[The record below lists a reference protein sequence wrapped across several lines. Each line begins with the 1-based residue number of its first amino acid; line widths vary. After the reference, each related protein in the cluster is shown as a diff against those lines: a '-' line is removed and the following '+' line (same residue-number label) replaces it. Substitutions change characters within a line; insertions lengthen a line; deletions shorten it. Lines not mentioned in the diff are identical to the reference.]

1 MLANVKGAVVYLARP
16 AEILR
21 AGPRQHLRFDL
32 IAGLTVAI
40 VALPQAIAYGVAAGV
55 GPSMG
60 LYTAIV
66 APIVAGLWGS
76 SNQTFTS
83 PTNVIAL
90 LVISSLSAV
99 ATPGTPDFLLAA
111 GLTAAIAGALQLI
124 LGLARLGMLVN
135 FISDSLLVGFAAGA
149 GILLAI
155 NESRYL
161 LGLSITS
168 TGVIDTIAREVLNL
182 PQVSL
187 LTLAI
192 GLGTIALLVIVRRL
206 RPRWPATVIALAI
219 VCVVVFVFGLN
230 NAGVKV
236 IGPFPQGLPPFQPL
250 PIFNLSLVAELAPG
264 ALAIAA
270 VGLIQT
276 MAIARSMAI
285 ATDQQIDNNQEF
297 VGQGLGNLASGFLSG
312 IPACGSN
319 SCSTVNYQ
327 AGARSPLASALA
339 GVLVLVFMLLLSPV
353 GAYMPRAALAGVLIV
368 IGVGMVDRKQIAHIW
383 RSSRGEAVIM
393 LATFLG
399 TLFLRIDF
407 AVLGGILISLAY
419 YILQTSAPKVTPVVP
434 DRDFRHFVHE
444 PDQPQCPQLGIL
456 DILGDLYF
464 GAASNVEKAIR
475 EQRRLHPTQ
484 RYLLLRMHSVQHC
497 DITGIR
503 ALQSVVRFYRQ
514 DGGDV
519 FMVRVQSS
527 VLRFMRSSGFSAY
540 LGADHFLPEDTA
552 IEYLFYHVL
561 DPAVCIYESDV
572 RVFRECQNLPHYV
585 PAIEIA
591 LPKSTMAI
599 DVPKVEPRYLWQQL
613 HGTSPPL
620 VIDVREPREFQ
631 QGHIQQAQLLPLP
644 TLVAELP
651 TMPREQPIVFVCRMG
666 RRSTRAAQIYQQNGY
681 TNATVLD
688 GGMQAWEAA
697 RLLEAVG

>member
-1 MLANVKGAVVYLARP
+1 MLANVRGAVVYLLRP
-16 AEILR
+16 ADIVRAAPLR
-21 AGPRQHLRFDL
+21 FLRFDVV
-32 IAGLTVAI
+32 AGLTVAI

-76 SNQTFTS
+76 SNQVLTG
-83 PTNVIAL
+83 PTNVTAL
-90 LVISSLSAV
+90 LVFTSLSAFV
-99 ATPGTPDFLLAA
+99 TPGTPDFLLAA
-111 GLTAAIAGALQLI
+111 GLTAALAGAAQLVM
-124 LGLARLGMLVN
+124 GLARLGMLVN
-135 FISDSLLVGFAAGA
+135 FISDSLIVGFAAGA
-149 GILLAI
+149 GILLAV

-161 LGLSITS
+161 LGLSFTS
-168 TGVIDTIAREVLNL
+168 SSVIETAVREWQGL

-187 LTLAI
+187 PTLAV
-192 GLGTIALLVIVRRL
+192 GLGTIVLMVAIRRL
-206 RPRWPATVIALAI
+206 RPRWPATVIALAA

-236 IGPFPQGLPPFQPL
+236 IGPFPQSLPPFQPL
-250 PIFNLSLVAELAPG
+250 PIFNLSLVATLAPA

-276 MAIARSMAI
+276 MSIARSLAI

-297 VGQGLGNLASGFLSG
+297 VGQGLGNIASGFLSG

-319 SCSTVNYQ
+319 SCSTMNYQ
-327 AGARSPLASALA
+327 SGARSPIASALA
-339 GVLVLVFMLLLSPV
+339 GALVLVFMLLLSPV
-353 GAYMPRAALAGVLIV
+353 GAYLPRAALAGVLIV
-368 IGVGMVDRKQIAHIW
+368 IGVGMVDRAQIVHIW
-383 RSSRGEAVIM
+383 RTSRGEAVIM

-407 AVLGGILISLAY
+407 AVLGGILMSLAY

-434 DRDFRHFVHE
+434 DDDFRHFVYE
-444 PDQPQCPQLGIL
+444 PERAQCPQLGIL

-464 GAASNVEKAIR
+464 GAASNVERAIR
-475 EQRRLHPTQ
+475 DQRHAHPAQ
-484 RYLLLRMHSVQHC
+484 RYLLLRMHSVQRC

-503 ALQSVVRFYRQ
+503 ALQSIVRYYRQ

-519 FMVRVQSS
+519 FMVRVQSP
-527 VLRFMRSSGFSAY
+527 VLHFMRSYGFFAY
-540 LGADHFLPEDTA
+540 LGADHFLAEDTA

-572 RVFRECQNLPHYV
+572 RVFRECQNLPRSV
-585 PAIEIA
+585 STIEIA
-591 LPKSTMAI
+591 LPKSATAVS
-599 DVPKVEPRYLWQQL
+599 VPTVAPPLLWRQL
-613 HGTSPPL
+613 HGDTPPL

-631 QGHIQQAQLLPLP
+631 QGHIQGAQLLPLP
-644 TLVAELP
+644 TLVAEQPPLP
-651 TMPREQPIVFVCRMG
+651 RDRPLVFVCRIG
-666 RRSTRAAQIYQQNGY
+666 RRSTRAAQMYLQNGY
-681 TNATVLD
+681 TNVAVLE
-688 GGMQAWEAA
+688 GGMQGWAAA

>member
-1 MLANVKGAVVYLARP
+1 MLANVKGAVVYLLRP
-16 AEILR
+16 ADIVR
-21 AGPRQHLRFDL
+21 AAPRRALRFDL
-32 IAGLTVAI
+32 VAGLTVAI

-83 PTNVIAL
+83 PTNITAL
-90 LVISSLSAV
+90 LVFTSLSAFV
-99 ATPGTPDFLLAA
+99 TPGTPDFLIAA
-111 GLTAAIAGALQLI
+111 GLTAALAGAAQLI
-124 LGLARLGMLVN
+124 MGLARLGMLVN
-135 FISDSLLVGFAAGA
+135 FISDSLIVGFAAGA
-149 GILLAI
+149 GILLAV

-161 LGLSITS
+161 LGLSFTS
-168 TGVIDTIAREVLNL
+168 SSVIETLQREWLGL
-182 PQVSL
+182 PQISVI
-187 LTLAI
+187 TLAL
-192 GLGTIALLVIVRRL
+192 GLGTIILMVVLRKL
-206 RPRWPATVIALAI
+206 RPRWPATVISLGV

-230 NAGVKV
+230 NVVKV

-250 PIFNLSLVAELAPG
+250 PIFNLSLIAGLAPG

-276 MAIARSMAI
+276 MAIARSLAI
-285 ATDQQIDNNQEF
+285 ATDQQVDNNQEF
-297 VGQGLGNLASGFLSG
+297 VGQGLGNIACGFLSG

-319 SCSTVNYQ
+319 SLSTMNLQ
-327 AGARSPLASALA
+327 SGARSPLAAALA

-353 GAYMPRAALAGVLIV
+353 GAYLPRAALAGVLIV
-368 IGVGMVDRKQIAHIW
+368 IGVSMVDRVQIAHIW
-383 RSSRGEAVIM
+383 RTSRGEAVIM

-407 AVLGGILISLAY
+407 AVLGGILMSLAY

-434 DRDFRHFVHE
+434 DDDFRHFVHE
-444 PDQPQCPQLGIL
+444 PAKAQCPQLGIL

-464 GAASNVEKAIR
+464 GAASNVERAIR
-475 EQRRLHPTQ
+475 DQRRAHPTQ
-484 RYLLLRMHSVQHC
+484 RYLLLRMHSVQRC

-503 ALQSVVRFYRQ
+503 ALQSVVRYYRQ

-519 FMVRVQSS
+519 FVVRVQTA
-527 VLRFMRSSGFSAY
+527 VLHFMRSSGFFAY
-540 LGADHFLPEDTA
+540 LGADHFLAEDTA

-572 RVFRECQNLPHYV
+572 RVFRECQNLPRS
-585 PAIEIA
+585 AATIEIA
-591 LPKSTMAI
+591 LPKSSAAVS
-599 DVPKVEPRYLWQQL
+599 VPTIAPIALWQAL
-613 HGTSPPL
+613 HGAAPPL

-631 QGHIQQAQLLPLP
+631 QGHIQAAQLLPLP
-644 TLVAELP
+644 TLVAEQPPLP
-651 TMPREQPIVFVCRMG
+651 RDRPVVFVCRIG
-666 RRSTRAAQIYQQNGY
+666 RRSSRAAQMYAQNGY
-681 TNATVLD
+681 TNIAVLD
-688 GGMQAWEAA
+688 GGMQGWEAA
-697 RLLEAVG
+697 RLLQAVG